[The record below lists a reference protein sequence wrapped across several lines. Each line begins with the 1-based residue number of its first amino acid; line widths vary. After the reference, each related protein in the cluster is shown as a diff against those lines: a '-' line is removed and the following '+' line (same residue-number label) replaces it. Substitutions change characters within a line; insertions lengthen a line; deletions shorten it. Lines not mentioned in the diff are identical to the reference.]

1 MTQRE
6 FYIFTDWQNTQRR
19 KDQKI
24 KNFPA
29 AYVGKFYR
37 NLAGDID
44 GAVGSNYY
52 SRIAN
57 DVEIPSSDLQKYLLA
72 TSNFSNRIQNNSNHY
87 VMRDKLNNASLT
99 QNPIVGSLLREL
111 DIGKKDLASKLIK

>member
-1 MTQRE
+1 M
-6 FYIFTDWQNTQRR
+6 
-19 KDQKI
+19 
-24 KNFPA
+24 
-29 AYVGKFYR
+29 GKFYR

-57 DVEIPSSDLQKYLLA
+57 DVEIPSSDFQKYLLA
-72 TSNFSNRIQNNSNHY
+72 TSNFSNRIQNNINHY
-87 VMRDKLNNASLT
+87 VMRDKLNNAGLT

>member
-1 MTQRE
+1 M
-6 FYIFTDWQNTQRR
+6 
-19 KDQKI
+19 
-24 KNFPA
+24 
-29 AYVGKFYR
+29 GKFYR

>member
-1 MTQRE
+1 M
-6 FYIFTDWQNTQRR
+6 
-19 KDQKI
+19 
-24 KNFPA
+24 
-29 AYVGKFYR
+29 GKFYR

-72 TSNFSNRIQNNSNHY
+72 TNNFSNRIQNGINHY
-87 VMRDKLNNASLT
+87 VMRDKRNNASF
-99 QNPIVGSLLREL
+99 
-111 DIGKKDLASKLIK
+111 

>member
-1 MTQRE
+1 M
-6 FYIFTDWQNTQRR
+6 
-19 KDQKI
+19 
-24 KNFPA
+24 
-29 AYVGKFYR
+29 GKFYR

-72 TSNFSNRIQNNSNHY
+72 TSNFSNRIQNNINHY

-99 QNPIVGSLLREL
+99 QNPIVGSLLRKL

>member
-1 MTQRE
+1 M
-6 FYIFTDWQNTQRR
+6 
-19 KDQKI
+19 
-24 KNFPA
+24 
-29 AYVGKFYR
+29 GKFYR

-72 TSNFSNRIQNNSNHY
+72 TSNFSNRIQNNINHY

-111 DIGKKDLASKLIK
+111 DIGKKRSSEQTY

>member
-1 MTQRE
+1 M
-6 FYIFTDWQNTQRR
+6 
-19 KDQKI
+19 
-24 KNFPA
+24 
-29 AYVGKFYR
+29 GKFYR

-99 QNPIVGSLLREL
+99 QNPIVGSLLRKL

>member
-1 MTQRE
+1 M
-6 FYIFTDWQNTQRR
+6 
-19 KDQKI
+19 
-24 KNFPA
+24 
-29 AYVGKFYR
+29 GKFYR

-57 DVEIPSSDLQKYLLA
+57 NVEIPSSDLQKYLLA
-72 TSNFSNRIQNNSNHY
+72 TSNFSNRIQNNINHY